1 LERRLCKTIK
11 IHESKGATSF
21 VHPLFPPKIVD
32 FSRKIPV
39 DNTPFLWYIINI
51 EREKYIMKK
60 LILMLALLWFGLVSF
75 QNSVKANDYTTAVIG
90 HVIQNHKEIDHSK
103 LLENE
108 MNRLMHSVSIEM
120 VSILQKHLP
129 YIMEGVMTEL
139 KLELDKTQKCLLLKD
154 SKIKD
159 KDCK

>member
-1 LERRLCKTIK
+1 
-11 IHESKGATSF
+11 
-21 VHPLFPPKIVD
+21 
-32 FSRKIPV
+32 
-39 DNTPFLWYIINI
+39 
-51 EREKYIMKK
+51 MKK
-60 LILMLALLWFGLVSF
+60 FVITVIIVNGLIWGLLSNI
-75 QNSVKANDYTTAVIG
+75 QAKANDYTTAVIG
-90 HVIQNHKEIDHSK
+90 HVIQNHKDIDHSK

-139 KLELDKTQKCLLLKD
+139 KLELDKKHKCLLLKD

-159 KDCK
+159 KDCQW

>member
-1 LERRLCKTIK
+1 
-11 IHESKGATSF
+11 
-21 VHPLFPPKIVD
+21 
-32 FSRKIPV
+32 
-39 DNTPFLWYIINI
+39 
-51 EREKYIMKK
+51 MKK
-60 LILMLALLWFGLVSF
+60 LILLLALLFWGLTAF

-90 HVIQNHKEIDHSK
+90 HVIQNHKEIDHGK

-129 YIMEGVMTEL
+129 YIMDGVMTEL
-139 KLELDKTQKCLLLKD
+139 KLELDKTHKCLLLKD

-159 KDCK
+159 KDCE

>member
-1 LERRLCKTIK
+1 
-11 IHESKGATSF
+11 
-21 VHPLFPPKIVD
+21 
-32 FSRKIPV
+32 
-39 DNTPFLWYIINI
+39 
-51 EREKYIMKK
+51 MKK
-60 LILMLALLWFGLVSF
+60 LILLLALLFWGLTAF

-90 HVIQNHKEIDHSK
+90 HVIQNHKEIDHGK

-120 VSILQKHLP
+120 VSILEKHLP

-139 KLELDKTQKCLLLKD
+139 KLELDKTHKCLLLKD

-159 KDCK
+159 KDCE

>member
-1 LERRLCKTIK
+1 MVYL
-11 IHESKGATSF
+11 
-21 VHPLFPPKIVD
+21 
-32 FSRKIPV
+32 
-39 DNTPFLWYIINI
+39 INI
-51 EREKYIMKK
+51 EREIYYIMKK
-60 LILMLALLWFGLVSF
+60 FIITVLIINGLIWGLLSNI
-75 QNSVKANDYTTAVIG
+75 QAKANDYANAVIG
-90 HVIQNHKEIDHSK
+90 HVIQNHKDIDHGE

-108 MNRLMHSVSIEM
+108 MNRLMHSISIEM

-139 KLELDKTQKCLLLKD
+139 KLELDKTHKCLLLKD

>member
-1 LERRLCKTIK
+1 MMLQYNLNQM
-11 IHESKGATSF
+11 F
-21 VHPLFPPKIVD
+21 L
-32 FSRKIPV
+32 
-39 DNTPFLWYIINI
+39 NTVLPQYDHL
-51 EREKYIMKK
+51 KYQ
-60 LILMLALLWFGLVSF
+60 LGD
-75 QNSVKANDYTTAVIG
+75 ANG
-90 HVIQNHKEIDHSK
+90 K

-139 KLELDKTQKCLLLKD
+139 KLELDKTHKCLLLKD

-159 KDCK
+159 KDCQ

>member
-1 LERRLCKTIK
+1 
-11 IHESKGATSF
+11 
-21 VHPLFPPKIVD
+21 
-32 FSRKIPV
+32 
-39 DNTPFLWYIINI
+39 
-51 EREKYIMKK
+51 MKK
-60 LILMLALLWFGLVSF
+60 VILLLALLWFGLVSF

-90 HVIQNHKEIDHSK
+90 HVIQNHKEIDHGE

-108 MNRLMHSVSIEM
+108 MNRLMHSMSIEM

-139 KLELDKTQKCLLLKD
+139 KLELDKTHKCLLLKD

-159 KDCK
+159 KDCE

>member
-1 LERRLCKTIK
+1 
-11 IHESKGATSF
+11 
-21 VHPLFPPKIVD
+21 
-32 FSRKIPV
+32 
-39 DNTPFLWYIINI
+39 
-51 EREKYIMKK
+51 MKK
-60 LILMLALLWFGLVSF
+60 FVITVIIVNGLIWGLLSNI
-75 QNSVKANDYTTAVIG
+75 QAKANDYTTAVIG
-90 HVIQNHKEIDHSK
+90 HVIQNHKDIDHSK

-139 KLELDKTQKCLLLKD
+139 KLELDKTHKCLLLKD

-159 KDCK
+159 KDCEW

>member
-1 LERRLCKTIK
+1 
-11 IHESKGATSF
+11 
-21 VHPLFPPKIVD
+21 
-32 FSRKIPV
+32 
-39 DNTPFLWYIINI
+39 
-51 EREKYIMKK
+51 
-60 LILMLALLWFGLVSF
+60 MLALLWFGLVSF

-139 KLELDKTQKCLLLKD
+139 KLELDKTQKCLYLKD

>member
-1 LERRLCKTIK
+1 
-11 IHESKGATSF
+11 
-21 VHPLFPPKIVD
+21 
-32 FSRKIPV
+32 
-39 DNTPFLWYIINI
+39 
-51 EREKYIMKK
+51 MKK
-60 LILMLALLWFGLVSF
+60 LILLLALLFWGLTAF

-90 HVIQNHKEIDHSK
+90 HVIQNHKDIDHGK

-129 YIMEGVMTEL
+129 YIMDGVMTEL
-139 KLELDKTQKCLLLKD
+139 KLELDKTHKCLLLKD

-159 KDCK
+159 KDCE

>member
-1 LERRLCKTIK
+1 
-11 IHESKGATSF
+11 
-21 VHPLFPPKIVD
+21 
-32 FSRKIPV
+32 
-39 DNTPFLWYIINI
+39 
-51 EREKYIMKK
+51 MKK
-60 LILMLALLWFGLVSF
+60 LILLLALLFWGLTAF

-90 HVIQNHKEIDHSK
+90 HVIQNHKEIDHGK

-129 YIMEGVMTEL
+129 YIMDGVMTEL
-139 KLELDKTQKCLLLKD
+139 KPELDKTHKCLLLKD

-159 KDCK
+159 KDCE

>member
-1 LERRLCKTIK
+1 
-11 IHESKGATSF
+11 
-21 VHPLFPPKIVD
+21 
-32 FSRKIPV
+32 
-39 DNTPFLWYIINI
+39 
-51 EREKYIMKK
+51 MKK
-60 LILMLALLWFGLVSF
+60 LLLGVAIIYLALTSF
-75 QNSVKANDYTTAVIG
+75 MNSVKANDYNTAVIG
-90 HVIQNHKEIDHSK
+90 HVIQNHKDIDHEK

-108 MNRLMHSVSIEM
+108 MNRLMHLVSIEM

-139 KLELDKTQKCLLLKD
+139 KLELDKTHKCLLLKD

>member
-1 LERRLCKTIK
+1 MKK
-11 IHESKGATSF
+11 F
-21 VHPLFPPKIVD
+21 VITV
-32 FSRKIPV
+32 I
-39 DNTPFLWYIINI
+39 IING
-51 EREKYIMKK
+51 
-60 LILMLALLWFGLVSF
+60 LIWGLLSNI
-75 QNSVKANDYTTAVIG
+75 QAKANDYTTAVIG
-90 HVIQNHKEIDHSK
+90 HVVQNHKDIDHSK

-139 KLELDKTQKCLLLKD
+139 KLELDKTHKCLLLKD

-159 KDCK
+159 KDCE

>member
-1 LERRLCKTIK
+1 MFTLCSP
-11 IHESKGATSF
+11 SKSLILLT
-21 VHPLFPPKIVD
+21 
-32 FSRKIPV
+32 KIPI
-39 DNTPFLWYIINI
+39 DNTPFLVYIINI

-60 LILMLALLWFGLVSF
+60 LILILALLWWGLSAF
-75 QNSVKANDYTTAVIG
+75 QNSVKANEYNTAVIG
-90 HVIQNHKEIDHSK
+90 HVIQNHKDIDHSK

-139 KLELDKTQKCLLLKD
+139 KVELDKTHKCLLLRD

-159 KDCK
+159 KDCE